1 MKNNLIRIFTITIF
15 TSMFAFLAAASAK
28 VNVVTSTPDLAAITK
43 EIGKDKVDVTSL
55 AKGYQDPH
63 FVDAKPSYVL
73 KLNRADLLVKQG
85 LDLEIGWLPVLITGS
100 RNSKISS
107 KDASGYLDASTL
119 LTNVLEVPEVPI
131 DRSMGDIHPLGN
143 PHYLLDPRNGVAV
156 GKGIAERLSEID
168 PGNSSFYIANYE
180 DFKKLM
186 INKIAGWEQKL
197 SGVKGFDIITYH
209 KLWSYFDNWAGL
221 KEVDTIELKPGIPPS
236 PSHVAKLLTNAG
248 SLDICMVIAAN
259 YYPDKTARVVA
270 EKLGV
275 PFVSLPA
282 SVGDTEDIKSY
293 SDLFDTI
300 VDRITSVS
308 VGKK

>member
-1 MKNNLIRIFTITIF
+1 
-15 TSMFAFLAAASAK
+15 MFAFLAAASAK

>member
-282 SVGDTEDIKSY
+282 SVGGTEDIKSY

>member
-1 MKNNLIRIFTITIF
+1 
-15 TSMFAFLAAASAK
+15 MFAFLAAASAK

-85 LDLEIGWLPVLITGS
+85 LDLEIGWLPVLIIGS

-282 SVGDTEDIKSY
+282 SVGGTEDIKSY